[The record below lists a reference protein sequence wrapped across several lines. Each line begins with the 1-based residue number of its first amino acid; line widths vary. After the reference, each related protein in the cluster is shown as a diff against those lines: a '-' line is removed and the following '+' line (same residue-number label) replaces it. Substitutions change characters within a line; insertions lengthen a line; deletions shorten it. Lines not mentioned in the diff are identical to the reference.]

1 MAIGSKLNT
10 VGKFMTYV
18 YALIAVVFVL
28 AAIAA
33 GSQSAKEKKRGE
45 SIGYFGLAALMT
57 LFIFGY
63 VFIARKKYG
72 GRTLLGFEGLRFI
85 M

>member
-1 MAIGSKLNT
+1 MAIGSKLDT
-10 VGKFMTYV
+10 VGKYMTYV
-18 YALIAVVFVL
+18 FAFIATTFVL
-28 AAIAA
+28 AALVAS
-33 GSQSAKEKKRGE
+33 SQATKEKKRRE
-45 SIGYFGLAALMT
+45 SIGYLGLAVLMA

-72 GRTLLGFEGLRFI
+72 GRTLLGFEAFRLI